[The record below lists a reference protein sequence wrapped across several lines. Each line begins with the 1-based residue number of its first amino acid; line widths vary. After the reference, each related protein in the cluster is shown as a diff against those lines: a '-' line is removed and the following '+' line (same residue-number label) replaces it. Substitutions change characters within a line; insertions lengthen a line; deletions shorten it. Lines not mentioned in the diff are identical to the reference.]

1 MVHLYHGEL
10 LPEAATPEQLLPRP
24 SPSRHARHSRPSGLS
39 PLAARPGGDPRDSCK
54 GGVAVFVAGGH
65 GRMSCRGELQEEFQ
79 GRAWGFGRVPR
90 VPTVAQEPEVRE
102 EVLMSASRPPA
113 RVDGGGV

>member
-1 MVHLYHGEL
+1 
-10 LPEAATPEQLLPRP
+10 
-24 SPSRHARHSRPSGLS
+24 
-39 PLAARPGGDPRDSCK
+39 
-54 GGVAVFVAGGH
+54 
-65 GRMSCRGELQEEFQ
+65 MSCRGELQEEFQ

>member
-1 MVHLYHGEL
+1 MH
-10 LPEAATPEQLLPRP
+10 ATLAHQALVP
-24 SPSRHARHSRPSGLS
+24 SLHALAVTRETRAKVEWQYSS
-39 PLAARPGGDPRDSCK
+39 P
-54 GGVAVFVAGGH
+54 GGH